1 MGIKKVSLD
10 SLLLD
15 PNNYRIRGK
24 EHYSIVDWENYGNVM
39 VQKRI
44 MKMIKEENGIKELL
58 ESFKENGY
66 LPIDNIIVQP
76 YPKKQGKYVVIE
88 GNRRVTTLKTLKEL
102 YEDGMEIGNVDP
114 NVFKKVEVIVYEGEQ
129 KDYEILMG
137 LRHVSGVKEWGD
149 YEQSELIS
157 NLAQKHHMNAK
168 QISESLGIGTVVVKR
183 RLNTYYAMQ
192 IFKNDPDYEDYFVP
206 EKLSAIFYEIMGKPE
221 IRDTWLNWNKD
232 LNTFENKENMRRL
245 FSWLIPSED
254 EDGESSGPIITR
266 REDIRTL
273 AKFIMDEEALNKLEE
288 TKSVE
293 EAKEESEFY
302 SKEGFK
308 KNLKNIVKNLNRLS
322 LGALT
327 ELEPADKKLIAK
339 MLDKMEEQ
347 RKIISNIVQL

>member
-1 MGIKKVSLD
+1 MGIKKVSID
-10 SLLLD
+10 NLLLD

-44 MKMIKEENGIKELL
+44 MKMIKEENGIKQLL

-102 YEDGMEIGNVDP
+102 YEDGMEIGNLDP
-114 NVFKKVEVIVYEGEQ
+114 TVFKKLDVVVYEGEQ
-129 KDYEILMG
+129 KEHEILMG

-157 NLAQKHHMNAK
+157 NLAKQYHMNSK
-168 QISESLGIGTVVVKR
+168 QISESLGIGVVIVKR

-192 IFKNDPDYEDYFVP
+192 IFKNDPDYEDHFVP

-221 IRDTWLNWNKD
+221 IRDKWLDWNVE

-245 FSWLIPSED
+245 FSWLIPWED
-254 EDGESSGPIITR
+254 EDGEMRGPIITK
-266 REDIRTL
+266 REEIRTL
-273 AKFIMDEEALNKLEE
+273 AKFIMDEEALTKLEE
-288 TKSVE
+288 TKSVD

-308 KNLKNIVKNLNRLS
+308 KNLENIIKNLDRIS
-322 LGALT
+322 LGALIGLD
-327 ELEPADKKLIAK
+327 ENDKKTILN
-339 MLDKMEEQ
+339 MVNTMDKQ
-347 RKIISNIVQL
+347 KTAIVSIIG